1 MAFTGRKRPARGQN
15 MMAETRG
22 EARSANKFDSGAIG
36 GFLRASALS
45 TVLRMETR
53 RGYLRLPMQRYN
65 DGGPLYGTSKLN
77 KAKIWGGDFNTL
89 ATDVQ

>member
-1 MAFTGRKRPARGQN
+1 

-45 TVLRMETR
+45 TVLRGTAGKIR
-53 RGYLRLPMQRYN
+53 RREVEVKAQEEAWMSGLRGRNGFALQSPMFPH
-65 DGGPLYGTSKLN
+65 GGEGA
-77 KAKIWGGDFNTL
+77 KAFGWR
-89 ATDVQ
+89 